1 MAPRIMKARYPG
13 RCGRC
18 GKDIAPGETIA
29 WEKIRISSVTRCIPC
44 NTMDDL
50 DKRAAVVERE
60 PPKTEL
66 EFQIELKS
74 LRRDRGR
81 LRRPRGRYGAAR

>member
-1 MAPRIMKARYPG
+1 MMAPRIMQARYPG
-13 RCGRC
+13 CCESC
-18 GKDIAPGETIA
+18 GKEIAPGETIA
-29 WEKIRISSVTRCIPC
+29 WEKFGSSSVTRCISC
-44 NTMDDL
+44 YEV
-50 DKRAAVVERE
+50 DKQKTVVKRK